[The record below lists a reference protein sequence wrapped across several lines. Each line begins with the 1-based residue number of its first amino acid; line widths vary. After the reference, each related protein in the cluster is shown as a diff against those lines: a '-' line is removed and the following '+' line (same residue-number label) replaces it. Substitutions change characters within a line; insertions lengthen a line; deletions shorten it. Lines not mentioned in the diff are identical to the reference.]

1 MGYDEDRINRVNSL
15 MSDINSACDDIHEGM
30 IDQDYVSVIASINT
44 LLELIDYLKKSVS
57 NEF

>member
-1 MGYDEDRINRVNSL
+1 MGYDDDRINRVNSL
-15 MSDINSACDDIHEGM
+15 MRDINSACDDIHEGM
-30 IDQDYVSVIASINT
+30 IDQDYASVIASINI

>member
-1 MGYDEDRINRVNSL
+1 VGYDEDRINRVNSL
-15 MSDINSACDDIHEGM
+15 MNDINSACDDIHEGM

>member
-15 MSDINSACDDIHEGM
+15 MIDINSACDDIHEGM